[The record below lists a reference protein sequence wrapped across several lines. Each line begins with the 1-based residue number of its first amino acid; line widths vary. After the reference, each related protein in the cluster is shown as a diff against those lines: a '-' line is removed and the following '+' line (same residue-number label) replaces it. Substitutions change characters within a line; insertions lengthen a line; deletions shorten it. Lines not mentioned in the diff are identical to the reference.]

1 MEAVH
6 QEAVHQ
12 AVRRLPRMCRRR
24 HLRQKQQRLRK
35 PPRKVQRR
43 RRRPPR
49 RAPWKQRKQKKWVR
63 ASQTNP
69 QRLLRARKI
78 RMRNRA
84 REPAGRAAAAPES
97 LPPAIPQRLLKQ
109 RNLTLVP
116 APVLTAQVR
125 AREARATAL
134 VRPSQTRTR
143 AALVCKARPGI
154 EVKEQSQ
161 KDGLRHY
168 FNAWGHPFIL
178 PSNIARNMQSLI

>member
-1 MEAVH
+1 MRRARWLLPEAVHQEAVH

-63 ASQTNP
+63 ASQTN
-69 QRLLRARKI
+69 
-78 RMRNRA
+78 
-84 REPAGRAAAAPES
+84 
-97 LPPAIPQRLLKQ
+97 PQRLLKQ